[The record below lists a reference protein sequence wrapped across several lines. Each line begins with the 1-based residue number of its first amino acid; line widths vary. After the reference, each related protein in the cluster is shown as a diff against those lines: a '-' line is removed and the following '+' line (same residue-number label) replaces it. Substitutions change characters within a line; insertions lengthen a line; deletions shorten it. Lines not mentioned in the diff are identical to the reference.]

1 MDYRH
6 YFPTADIHSLNKILE
21 KKRQWVNQAKKGF
34 LRYREPFLSVSHLRA
49 RQNNFA
55 GDTVTIGGA
64 DEISPG
70 ERKLVRQVLQGFMPW
85 RKGPFRIFDID
96 IDAEWQSQRK
106 WNRMLPQLPDL
117 GNKIIGDIGCNNGY
131 YMFRMLPYQPR
142 LVLGFEPYVQHYYTF
157 RTLNGFVR
165 NEDLRIELLGIEHLP
180 LFPNC
185 FDVLFCLGII
195 YHRRSPLDA
204 LHDVFNALKP
214 GGTLLLES
222 QAIAGEDPV
231 ALFPEKTY
239 AKVPGTWFVPTA
251 SCLKNWLLRCGFTEV
266 KQFCMHPMS
275 NLEQRRT
282 DWMTFESYDDFI
294 QQDNPALTIE
304 GYPAPWRVFFSAT
317 KT

>member
-1 MDYRH
+1 MDYRQ

-21 KKRQWVNQAKKGF
+21 KKRHWVNQAKKGF

>member
-6 YFPTADIHSLNKILE
+6 YFPTADIYSLNKILE

-204 LHDVFNALKP
+204 LDDVFNALKP

-251 SCLKNWLLRCGFTEV
+251 SCLRNWLLRCGFTEV

>member
-6 YFPTADIHSLNKILE
+6 YFPTADIHSLNKILK